1 MPKGCQPSLSYRYT
15 GGQLMNHKTRR
26 FYVATFI
33 SLVGLLAVI
42 ALAEDNPFSET
53 ASRPGAGSE
62 KSLLATAPK
71 APVASESIQRC
82 HCTDDANP
90 TIEKIIRALHGP
102 LSGPG
107 LDYTDTPLHE
117 VLLDLQQRSGIPI
130 HIDRA
135 ALDEFGVN
143 IDESVTV
150 NFRNISLGAAM
161 RLMLKELQLTY
172 IIENEVLFV
181 TTHDRAEKSLMT
193 CVYDVR
199 DLGFTTT
206 SAAAKST
213 SPSADNNRLAEVI
226 IDCIATDTWAKNGG
240 GQAEV
245 QPLGP
250 DLLVISQ
257 TRSVH
262 EEIQQL
268 LNTIRKVKSEQ

>member
-1 MPKGCQPSLSYRYT
+1 
-15 GGQLMNHKTRR
+15 MNHKTRR

-117 VLLDLQQRSGIPI
+117 VMSDIQQRFAIPTY
-130 HIDRA
+130 IDRA
-135 ALDEFGVN
+135 ALDEAGVN
-143 IDESVTV
+143 VDAPVTV
-150 NFRNISLGAAM
+150 NLHGISMQATLRM
-161 RLMLKELQLTY
+161 ILKPLNLTY
-172 IIENEVLFV
+172 LIENEVLLI
-181 TTHDRAEKSLMT
+181 TTPDKANKELVT
-193 CVYDVR
+193 CVYDVG
-199 DLGFTTT
+199 DLNFTV
-206 SAAAKST
+206 AAASKGT
-213 SPSADNNRLAEVI
+213 SPPADKSRLAEVI
-226 IDCIATDTWAKNGG
+226 VDCIATDTWAKNGG

-268 LNTIRKVKSEQ
+268 LNTIRKVKSEQSGAARPEAVPPAK